1 MYPLIEIKTVPI
13 EIQMKTRNATLEYS
27 RGTAEMEVS
36 RSDGGGLDIKSR
48 PIRLRLDSFEARN
61 SINPTT
67 MRSVKESA
75 SKGRQAAYEATATY
89 ARQGDLFLNAKLGE
103 DVVGQIAKQN
113 VDKRLQ
119 SELALDFTPDPGI
132 DVDWEEGDI
141 QIRYEMEQMNLDWK
155 ISKGEF
161 KRSEERRVGKECR
174 LSGRHH
180 QVHRRSDLRPA
191 LRRPQLRAGRRPR
204 VTDARREKPD

>member
-13 EIQMKTRNATLEYS
+13 EIRMKTRNATLEYS

-161 KRSEERRVGKECR
+161 KFTPGDIEISVAQHPDVIIKYIGGPIYVPPSADPNYEPVD
-174 LSGRHH
+174 
-180 QVHRRSDLRPA
+180 V
-191 LRRPQLRAGRRPR
+191 RA
-204 VTDARREKPD
+204 